1 MFAALDHLGRQV
13 VERAAERGAPIAGR
27 VHAPAEIANL
37 ELAIDAKEKVL
48 GLDVSMNDV
57 LGVEVGKCVG
67 HLVDV
72 DRAASLREATVLCEL
87 FVELALAGEFE
98 HEKNALLVVEIA
110 VEAEDVW
117 MSEVLLDFDFATDLL
132 LHSGLDDLGLVE
144 TLEGEDVFWL
154 DLRANHVDATEF
166 AFTQRAADV
175 KVGKVPLSGGASP
188 KEGG

>member
-27 VHAPAEIANL
+27 VHAPAEIPNL
-37 ELAIDAKEKVL
+37 ELTIDAEEKVL

-57 LGVEVGKCVG
+57 LGVEVRQRVG

-87 FVELALAGEFE
+87 LVELALAGEFE
-98 HEKNALLVVEIA
+98 HEKNALFVMEIA

-144 TLEGEDVFWL
+144 TLEGEDIFWL
-154 DLRANHVDATEF
+154 DFCADHVDATKF
-166 AFTQRAADV
+166 AFTQRAANV
-175 KVGKVPLSGGASP
+175 KVGEVPLSGGASP